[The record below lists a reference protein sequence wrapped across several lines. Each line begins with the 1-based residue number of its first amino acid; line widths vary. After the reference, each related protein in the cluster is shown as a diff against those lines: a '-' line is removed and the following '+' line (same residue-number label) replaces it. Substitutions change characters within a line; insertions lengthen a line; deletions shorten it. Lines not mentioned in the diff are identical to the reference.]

1 MINSLLKSIGW
12 SENMHAINV
21 YIQQFLA
28 YLHVEKNSSENIIY
42 FYEIELSTLS
52 DLLVIRRITSVE
64 QVDSSTVRLFLTELY
79 NRKLSRRSVS
89 RTISCLRSFYVFL
102 EKDRIVTSNPFLHIT
117 LPKQDVNIPSFFYE
131 EELTELFKVSD

>member
-1 MINSLLKSIGW
+1 MINSLVKSIVW
-12 SENMHAINV
+12 SENMQAINV

-28 YLHVEKNSSENIIY
+28 YLHVEKNSSEYTIY
-42 FYEIELSTLS
+42 FYEIDLSTFAYFL
-52 DLLVIRRITSVE
+52 DREGITSVE

-102 EKDRIVTSNPFLHIT
+102 EKDRFVTSNPFFHIT
-117 LPKQDVNIPSFFYE
+117 LSKQDVTIPSFFCE
-131 EELTELFKVSD
+131 